1 MNKFYVVFAL
11 LFLISCH
18 GSKQEA
24 PDEYEKYL
32 DAKENAYLSTENV
45 DTIFLGLRFG
55 MNRQE
60 VNDYL
65 DSLHQKGR
73 LTLDDIG
80 AYAYIMNTDGAKIK
94 CTLGAD
100 FFKDKLYYFRLRFKG
115 WNPDLDEEEYFP
127 IEVEGVEGFM
137 ETLINKARR
146 TFLQS
151 SELKHVQYEKFYYQR
166 LDSANYSSFIRD
178 NLIVEFSPLGLIE
191 YINAPIAKKKEEMDK
206 MNKNKN
212 LKKTMS
218 DF

>member
-1 MNKFYVVFAL
+1 MNKFYYVVFAL
-11 LFLISCH
+11 LFLIGCH
-18 GSKQEA
+18 EVKQETLSG
-24 PDEYEKYL
+24 YERYL
-32 DAKENAYLSTENV
+32 DAKENAYLSTGSV

-100 FFKDKLYYFRLRFKG
+100 FFQDKLYYFRLRFKG

-127 IEVEGVEGFM
+127 IELEEFM
-137 ETLINKARR
+137 ETLVNKARI

-151 SELKHVQYEKFYYQR
+151 SELKHIQYEKYYYQR

-178 NLIVEFSPLGLIE
+178 NLIVEFSPIGLIE
-191 YINAPIAKKKEEMDK
+191 YINAPIVKKKEEVDK

-212 LKKTMS
+212 IKETMS